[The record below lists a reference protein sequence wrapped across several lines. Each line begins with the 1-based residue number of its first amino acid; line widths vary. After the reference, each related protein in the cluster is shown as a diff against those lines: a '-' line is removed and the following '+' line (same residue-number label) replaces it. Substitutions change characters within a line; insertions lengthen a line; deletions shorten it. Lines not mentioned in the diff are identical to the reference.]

1 MSQTTILDIPQIPQ
15 EIIDAVNDDKLAIF
29 FGAGTSRS
37 IGCSDWKKLAETL
50 VNKCYPEEKE
60 DNPSSLS
67 ISSSSIDTCERKILS
82 EIKDP
87 KKVITICQCILDKNN
102 SSDIFFETISE
113 SLQPDLD
120 LLDKQN
126 IYTELYGLRG
136 LFITTNI
143 DTHFDDRFDSSN
155 IICRKEEIRE
165 DNIDKSKL
173 YHIHGSIVD
182 RDSVVLTVKNYF
194 DRYSDHEFMSFLR
207 KIFDE
212 KVILFI
218 GYGLSEFEVLDF
230 LFTKSQDSLPGRK
243 KHFILLP
250 YRENEDTKLQFDTYY
265 YSELGIDVIPY
276 LDSNRDYKPLFN
288 VIKKWN
294 QDIILQSRVLLTLF
308 NKLKDAAN
316 DYDPLK
322 EGKIF
327 QDINNDRF
335 CKLEF
340 FKQLSQSQNSL
351 PWLIPLKKRGYFN
364 PKNNPAPVNGS
375 VSYWIVMGVLEN
387 IAKLNQTNPNS
398 EITHEI
404 LTIIKSIIEYKDAKN
419 QRILNYLTDQHIIRI
434 LFLLP
439 LNEISQLHFNYIKK
453 CMHDYTD
460 TIYFSHD
467 IVETIIPTLLENGNK
482 ELFLDILTIIFDFKK
497 NEKPAFEKYISVL
510 YSPNLEE
517 YYLNLMLET
526 FSDRIITLCGMDSIK
541 IALEK
546 IEIIVRED
554 STQFNH
560 VWIPSIKEDDENA
573 DRYDCQ
579 IVHFVWIALN
589 KMSIEK
595 IQDITNSLLEKDHP
609 IFKRIAICLI
619 DEHYRELH
627 DIFWKYKENPL
638 QEYNLEIEVY
648 DLFTNHCKEFSESEI
663 TQIIDWIEAKDYHED
678 KLSHDLEIQ
687 KLYLAE
693 WKKEWLS
700 ALLEANNPIVTSLF
714 DKYNQINPVKISPPN
729 RPPNRSARDYMDA
742 AQSPLS
748 KEELLSK
755 SNYDIAEYLN
765 NFKREDFGDIFVSA
779 HSLGNVLR
787 LSIIDNPVKFV
798 EYLDPFLTVKRLYQS
813 ELIYGLS
820 EAWKADKLFTW
831 NPVIEYITSI
841 IDSEE
846 FWTESYQERED
857 NYRNEIISGITRLF
871 EEGTRNDAHVMDMK
885 LLPDVEKILLLLSN
899 KAESDLYPMGDLVT
913 SVLNSAKGN
922 IYSSMVLYS
931 LCFGRHYRKTNE
943 IRWPESIKAEFE
955 RRLDS
960 TFEPTVEFSAT
971 LGKYLANLCYLD
983 NSWVKNNINKIF
995 SDDEQHWHA
1004 AFTAYLFYS
1013 KFFKNIYMLLKENGH
1028 YAKAIKTDFKEI
1040 RIHHQLVNHICLG
1053 YIDGFELLSE
1063 KDSLINL
1070 VFDRWN
1076 SEQIIQLIRSFRF
1089 YIRDFSPDK
1098 LPMFIPLWRVI
1109 ISKIKEDPENSD
1121 NIKILTELND
1131 WFSLVDELTDEI
1143 CEWLKLSVK
1152 YLKPNDIYFI
1162 DNLIKHASS
1171 QPKRCAELFIIMIE
1185 SGHYFWIHEDKIVQ
1199 FVKILYQ
1206 LNERSIADIICNSY
1220 LQAGY
1225 DFLRPIYEENTRK
1238 SPQVL

>member
-1 MSQTTILDIPQIPQ
+1 MSQRTIVDIPQIPQ
-15 EIIDAVNDDKLAIF
+15 EIIDAVTDDKLAIF

-37 IGCSDWKKLAETL
+37 IGCCSWSELAETL

-67 ISSSSIDTCERKILS
+67 ISSLSISSSSIDTCERDIFS

-87 KKVITICQCILDKNN
+87 KKIITICQCILDKNN
-102 SSDIFFETISE
+102 SSNIFYETVND
-113 SLQPDLD
+113 SLKVDLD
-120 LLDKQN
+120 LLDGQN

-143 DTHFDDRFDSSN
+143 DTHFDDRFDPSN
-155 IICRKEEIRE
+155 IICRKEEITE
-165 DNIDKSKL
+165 DDIDKSKL

-182 RDSVVLTVKNYF
+182 RDSVVLTLKNYF
-194 DRYSDHEFMSFLR
+194 DRYSDPKFMAFLR

-276 LDSNRDYKPLFN
+276 LGRNRDYKPLFN
-288 VIKKWN
+288 VIKTWN
-294 QDIILQSRVLLTLF
+294 QDIILQSNVLVTLF
-308 NKLKDAAN
+308 NELKDAAN
-316 DYDPLK
+316 NYDPSK

-327 QDINNDRF
+327 QEINNDRS
-335 CKLEF
+335 CRLEF
-340 FKQLSQSQNSL
+340 FKQLTQSQNAI
-351 PWLIPLKKRGYFN
+351 PWLIPLKNRGYFD
-364 PKNNPAPVNGS
+364 PKYNPAPINGY
-375 VSYWIVMGVLEN
+375 VPYWQIIGVLEN
-387 IAKLNQTNPNS
+387 IAKLNQINQNL

-404 LTIIKSIIEYKDAKN
+404 RTIIALMIEFKDEKYE
-419 QRILNYLTDQHIIRI
+419 RISNLLTDQNLIRI
-434 LFLLP
+434 IFHLP
-439 LNEISQLHFNYIKK
+439 LPEITQSHFDFIKK
-453 CMHDYTD
+453 CMHEYTD
-460 TIYFSHD
+460 PLYFAHD
-467 IVETIIPTLLENGNK
+467 IAETIIPRLLENSNK
-482 ELFLDILTIIFDFKK
+482 ELLLKILDIVLDCKK
-497 NEKPAFEKYISVL
+497 NQNIVFEEYSSFL
-510 YSPNLEE
+510 YSPNLGE
-517 YYLNLMLET
+517 YYLNLILET
-526 FSDRIITLCGMDSIK
+526 FSERIITLCGMDSIK

-554 STQFNH
+554 STQFNP
-560 VWIPSIKEDDENA
+560 VWIPSIKEDDENS
-573 DRYDCQ
+573 DRYDYH

-589 KMSIEK
+589 MMSIEN
-595 IQDITNSLLEKDHP
+595 IQEITNSLLEKEHP

-619 DEHYRELH
+619 DEHYPELNE
-627 DIFWKYKENPL
+627 IFWNYKENPL
-638 QEYNLEIEVY
+638 QEYHLKTEVY

-663 TQIIDWIEAKDYHED
+663 TQIIDWIETKDYHED

-700 ALLEANNPIVTSLF
+700 ALLEANNPIVKSLF
-714 DKYNQINPVKISPPN
+714 DKYNQINPVKLSPPN
-729 RPPNRSARDYMDA
+729 RHPNRSARDYMDA
-742 AQSPLS
+742 AQSPLL

-765 NFKREDFGDIFVSA
+765 NFKREDFGEIFVSA

-820 EAWKADKLFTW
+820 EAWKADKQFNW
-831 NPVIEYITSI
+831 NPVIQYINSI
-841 IDSEE
+841 IDSDE
-846 FWTESYQERED
+846 FWTESYQDGEI
-857 NYRNEIISGITRLF
+857 NYRKEIISGITRLF
-871 EEGTRNDAHVMDMK
+871 EEGTRNDAHVMDLE
-885 LLPDVEKILLLLSN
+885 LLPEVEKILLTLSN
-899 KAESDLYPMGDLVT
+899 NVESDLYPMGDLVT

-931 LCFGRHYRKTNE
+931 LCFARNYRKTNE
-943 IRWPESIKAEFE
+943 IRWPDTIKAEFE

-995 SDDEQHWHA
+995 SDDEQHWYA

-1013 KFFKNIYMLLKENGH
+1013 KFFKNIYVLLKENGH

-1040 RIHHQLVNHICLG
+1040 RINHQLVNHICLG

-1063 KDSLINL
+1063 KDSLINQ
-1070 VFDRWN
+1070 VFDRWD

-1089 YIRDFSPDK
+1089 YGNK
-1098 LPMFIPLWRVI
+1098 LPPEKRPMVISLWNII
-1109 ISKIKEDPENSD
+1109 ISKIEEDPENSD
-1121 NIKILTELND
+1121 NIKILTEINS
-1131 WFSLVDELTDEI
+1131 WISLADELTDEI
-1143 CEWLKLSVK
+1143 YEYLKLSVK
-1152 YLKPNDIYFI
+1152 YLRPFDPDFI
-1162 DNLIKHASS
+1162 DNLIKHAPS
-1171 QPKRCAELFIIMIE
+1171 QPKLCGELYLILLN
-1185 SGHYFWIHEDKIVQ
+1185 SGQYLVNQKDKIIQ
-1199 FVKILYQ
+1199 FVAILYQ
-1206 LNERSIADIICNSY
+1206 FNERKNAIMICNSY

-1225 DFLRPIYEENTRK
+1225 DFLRPIYEENT
-1238 SPQVL
+1238 